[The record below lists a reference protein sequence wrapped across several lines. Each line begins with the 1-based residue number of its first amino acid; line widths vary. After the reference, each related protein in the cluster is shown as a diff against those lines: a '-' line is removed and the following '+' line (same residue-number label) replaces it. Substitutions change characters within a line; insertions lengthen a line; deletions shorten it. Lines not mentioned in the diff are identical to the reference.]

1 MQWVI
6 GWWQISIQRV
16 CPTNDQLRQMYNKA
30 APRWHAYLQLFGYH
44 RAYVKLFRSLQKCGM
59 LTLSDRS
66 SVCDCGIGT
75 GALSLSLAQT
85 VDHLKIVGVDISPA
99 MLAKARQ
106 LLNQAEV
113 NHQVCQGD
121 VRLLPFND
129 NTYDLVMSAHMLE
142 HLPNP
147 DRGIQEMV
155 RVLRPKAPILIVV
168 TLSGLL
174 GSLIQL
180 QWGNDCLTPEIL
192 VAMMTKAGLTDIHCY
207 PLTGGFP
214 HWSSIACL
222 GFKK

>member
-1 MQWVI
+1 MEWVI

-16 CPTNDQLRQMYNKA
+16 CPTNEQLRQMYNKA
-30 APRWHAYLQLFGYH
+30 APRWHAYLQFLGYH
-44 RAYVKLFRSLQKCGM
+44 RAYVKLFRSLQQSGI

-66 SVCDCGIGT
+66 SICDCGIGT
-75 GALSLSLAQT
+75 GALSLALAKT
-85 VDHLKIVGVDISPA
+85 ADHLKIVGVDISPE

-106 LLNQAEV
+106 FLNQAGV

-129 NTYDLVMSAHMLE
+129 NTYDLVISAHMLE

-147 DRGIQEMV
+147 HQGLQEMV
-155 RVLRPKAPILIVV
+155 RVSRPKAPLIIVV
-168 TLSGLL
+168 TLPGLL

-192 VAMMTKAGLTDIHCY
+192 VEMMTKVGLTDIHCY
-207 PLTGGFP
+207 SLTGGLSC
-214 HWSSIACL
+214 WTSIACL